1 MNSVVVGRP
10 NYTGSGAAGRVQAIR
25 SAGGHP
31 KMTIVAE
38 GAQAFVVPYAPS
50 ESQHD
55 GLAGEWVVVARGG
68 RRPLL
73 LSGGKGLEQMSFDL
87 ILGHFS
93 PNQPV
98 TSDLNGLIRLAE
110 SGARMKVT
118 LDSRTGAGQWR
129 MTAFSYQIVG
139 RQHGT
144 NEPTRAVC
152 SVTFQRVSDPIK
164 FTGPVN
170 GGAGGGKGGDRPRFY
185 VFKKGDTLQ
194 AIAKRFYGDTKYWR
208 RIADA
213 NKIRDPRKVKVGQKL
228 RLPDIKGTGSK

>member
-1 MNSVVVGRP
+1 VINTVVVGRP
-10 NYTGSGAAGRVQAIR
+10 NTAAPGRAGRTRTA
-25 SAGGHP
+25 SGHP

-38 GAQAFVVPYAPS
+38 GARAFVVPYAPAETS
-50 ESQHD
+50 HE
-55 GLAGEWVVVARGG
+55 GLTGEWTVVTRGG

-73 LSGGKGLEQMSFDL
+73 LRGGKGLEQMSFDL

-93 PNQPV
+93 PQEAV
-98 TSDLNGLIRLAE
+98 TDDLNGLVDLAE

-118 LDSRTGAGQWR
+118 LDSRTSSGQWR
-129 MTAFSYQIVG
+129 MTAFSYQVLG

-144 NEPTRAVC
+144 NEPTRVVC

-170 GGAGGGKGGDRPRFY
+170 GGAAGGADNRPRFY
-185 VFKKGDTLQ
+185 VVKKGDTLQ
-194 AIAKRFYGDTKYWR
+194 SIAKRFYGDTKYWR

-228 RLPDIKGTGSK
+228 RLPDIKGTGKGGK